1 MLLGLTPEGH
11 DEYIGWYNLSL
22 RELFS
27 YTWAINVDYFFTID
41 SALMVASKGG
51 FDINILNRM
60 GIITKKN
67 YLDSIQSVLKIMY
80 GSGEKDETTE
90 EGME

>member
-67 YLDSIQSVLKIMY
+67 YLDSLQSVLKIMY